1 MEKPHPDRPR
11 RFQVSRR
18 GQLSYEEH
26 QFACL
31 VQDISL
37 KGLFVICNYDLEIGL
52 ELMIRFE
59 LEPGLP
65 FEGKIKV
72 RHFHDGC
79 FGAELV
85 EAEPSYLDN
94 WNQFL
99 IDEFGDQTTLPERRA
114 RR

>member
-1 MEKPHPDRPR
+1 MNKPHVDRPR
-11 RFQVSRR
+11 RFQISRK
-18 GQLSYEEH
+18 GQLTYEEH

-31 VQDISL
+31 VQDISV

-52 ELMIRFE
+52 ELMIRFD

-72 RHFHDGC
+72 RHFNDGC
-79 FGAELV
+79 FGAEII
-85 EAEPSYLDN
+85 EAGPRYESN
-94 WNQFL
+94 WNRFL
-99 IDEFGDQTTLPERRA
+99 EDNFTGQASLPERRA